1 MKYVRPVSTEE
12 VQAAYMPVT
21 EYVDE
26 SGFNPDDMRHPR
38 WCHPV
43 VPEPRG
49 PGELEKRLDELG
61 IKWREYGGRDGIRA
75 SFDSSLIQVRMRLP
89 HYDGSDPR
97 DAWLYVARW
106 PDKRGE
112 YGYPTAAPQ
121 YCIRSDGRRTALGP
135 LVGWISDHQ

>member
-1 MKYVRPVSTEE
+1 MKYIGPASNEQ

-43 VPEPRG
+43 VPDPRAA
-49 PGELEKRLDELG
+49 GELERRLDALG
-61 IKWREYGGRDGIRA
+61 IKWREFGGIDGARS
-75 SFDSSLIQVRMRLP
+75 SFDSDLIQVP
-89 HYDGSDPR
+89 ISQDGIVYWQCVP
-97 DAWLYVARW
+97 RW

-112 YGYPTAAPQ
+112 YGGPTIAPQ
-121 YCIRSDGRRTALGP
+121 YCIRSDGTRRSLDAL
-135 LVGWISDHQ
+135 LEFVAKHQ